1 MFNSSSIVALAGN
14 NRINETH
21 LRFNPDNCNYP
32 NHLPDPG
39 KMVNPQT
46 MKSTLL
52 NNTNCPAIPVG
63 TELTY
68 LRPAFDGDWY
78 GYKGKEYIILK
89 QHIHGSTCGIVAEA

>member
-1 MFNSSSIVALAGN
+1 MG
-14 NRINETH
+14 RIGYRLLKTI
-21 LRFNPDNCNYP
+21 Y
-32 NHLPDPG
+32 NHLTDPG

-63 TELTY
+63 AELTY

-89 QHIHGSTCGIVAEA
+89 QHIEHGSIARHLPERRNIGNVA